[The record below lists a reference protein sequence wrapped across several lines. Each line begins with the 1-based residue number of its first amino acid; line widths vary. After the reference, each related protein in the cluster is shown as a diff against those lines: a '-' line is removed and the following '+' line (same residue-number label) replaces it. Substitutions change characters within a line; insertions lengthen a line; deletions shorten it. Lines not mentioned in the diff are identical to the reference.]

1 MSTPQ
6 QNRPS
11 PDDQNEERL
20 SPEQRQKKHRLERW
34 AIALAAAGLLI
45 LTLVQREVIDLG
57 LSDSRGVVALVS
69 INFSV
74 LLTTL
79 LILLILRNLYRIFF
93 EKQYGSLQTKMVM
106 AFICLSLLPTL
117 LIFYYSYRQLVRG
130 HNLWFSSEIEEALS
144 DSLALTEDM
153 LRLDDHILIGFGG
166 DILEAYGRLEPPVTP
181 AVLHDFLENGRAR
194 FHLTCVEFYGPDGL
208 LASRAGDSGLPP
220 IYGGWFER
228 QLATA
233 PPWINVVETS
243 SGDLTRLVWPLFP
256 PSTSPDAGPLGFVV
270 VGRLTLAPVRS
281 QMEDVRQAVSGY
293 REALRLQRPF
303 RVTQLTALTAMT
315 MLAVFISIWI
325 GSHLARS
332 LSSPVMA
339 LVEGTKKV
347 AAGDWDFTISQ
358 PGARTGE
365 FAALVGAFNQ
375 MTGELK
381 EMYAELDSRRRFLE
395 TVLKN
400 VSTGVAVLDDRGR
413 PMHFNAAAESILF
426 GEPSGPDGGER
437 DRAAFYDPGQSGGPL
452 LALPPPLAVLIEETL
467 NSPPPSRRLADRHLR
482 LNVGENIL
490 SLRVSL
496 TPLANE
502 DGRHLAYLMA
512 FDDLTELEKAQR
524 LAAWREV
531 ARRIAHEVKNPLTPI
546 QLAAQRLRRRFL
558 PRLAA
563 EEDASIFEE
572 CADVIIRQ
580 VEEMKKLVDE
590 FSRFARLPEIKP
602 RPGDFTALLEE
613 SLTLFRQAHKKVEF
627 TLKIKSRP
635 PVFAFDPEQMRRV
648 VTNILDNAAAAMNF
662 EGRVTLTLEVD
673 EFKGLRLEIFD
684 TGPGLDPTVRDSIFD
699 PHVTTKEGGQG
710 LGLAIVRTII
720 SDHGGFI
727 RAKSPPGQGAKFI
740 IELPLRQ

>member
-6 QNRPS
+6 QDGDYQENLK
-11 PDDQNEERL
+11 L

-34 AIALAAAGLLI
+34 AIAVVSAGFLI

-57 LSDSRGVVALVS
+57 LSDSQGLVTLVS

-74 LLTTL
+74 LLITL

-117 LIFYYSYRQLVRG
+117 LIFYYSYRQLVWG
-130 HNLWFSSEIEEALS
+130 HNLWFSSEIEEGLEE
-144 DSLALTEDM
+144 SLKLTDN
-153 LRLDDHILIGFGG
+153 ILEVDKHFLTIYGG
-166 DILEAYGRLEPPVTP
+166 DILDEFTRLEPPFSP
-181 AVLHDFLENGRAR
+181 AALNDFLESGRRR
-194 FHLTCVEFYGPDGL
+194 FHLASVEFYGPQGRL
-208 LASRAGDSGLPP
+208 VSRAGSDTLPP
-220 IYGGWFER
+220 IYHDWFSR
-228 QLATA
+228 QLASG
-233 PPWINVVETS
+233 PPWENTVETE
-243 SGDLTRLVWPLFP
+243 SGDFTRLVWPLLP
-256 PSTSPDAGPLGFVV
+256 PSISPDDEPIGFLV
-270 VGRLTLAPVRS
+270 VGRLTLAPIRS
-281 QMEDVRQAVSGY
+281 QMEDVRTVLLKY
-293 REALRLQRPF
+293 RDDLKFQRPG

-315 MLAVFISIWI
+315 MLAIFISIWI

-332 LSSPVMA
+332 LAGPVTE
-339 LVEGTKKV
+339 LVEGTRKV

-358 PGARTGE
+358 PAGRSGE

-375 MTGELK
+375 MTRELK

-400 VSTGVAVLDDRGR
+400 VSTGVAVLDDHGR
-413 PMHFNAAAESILF
+413 PVHFNAAAENILF
-426 GEPSGPDGGER
+426 GESPGR
-437 DRAAFYDPGQSGGPL
+437 TADRADGKNKPAFYNPGPAESQPL
-452 LALPPPLAVLIEETL
+452 PSPLAELIEQTL
-467 NSPPPSRRLADRHLR
+467 SSPQTSRRLADRHLR
-482 LNVGENIL
+482 LNVGETIL

-496 TPLANE
+496 SPLANE
-502 DGRHLAYLMA
+502 DGVYVGYLMA

-546 QLAAQRLRRRFL
+546 QLSAQRLRRRFL
-558 PRLAA
+558 SRLAA
-563 EEDASIFEE
+563 EEDASVFEE
-572 CADVIIRQ
+572 CTDVIIRQ

-590 FSRFARLPEIKP
+590 FSQFARLPEIKP
-602 RPGDFTALLEE
+602 RPGDFTAMLEE

-627 TLKIKSRP
+627 SLIVNTRP
-635 PVFAFDPEQMRRV
+635 PVFSFDPEQMRRV
-648 VTNILDNAAAAMNF
+648 VTNILDNAVAAMDR
-662 EGRVTLTLEVD
+662 EGQVHLTLGVD
-673 EFKGLRLEIFD
+673 DLKGLRLEISD
-684 TGPGLDPTVRDSIFD
+684 TGSGLDPAVQDTIFD

-727 RAKSPPGQGAKFI
+727 RAKSLAGRGAKFI